1 MCCGALELQAVLQR
15 TIGNTRNAVDDI
27 MIDPR
32 LLQLSYRS
40 PYSSTFRFSITFF
53 ISFGDGDDDGD
64 SLAEADSAGSDA
76 SGSDSSVTVTGR
88 GRSSA
93 PDRRRLGSGSGVKR
107 EKREPVP
114 VSPPRQSIIA
124 AAHEAEVGSQ
134 IKVKFDTGHWFGG
147 TILEVDSQRW
157 VLL

>member
-1 MCCGALELQAVLQR
+1 MLSTIYSRVPSSPTVVIIALFVVL
-15 TIGNTRNAVDDI
+15 NVSLVFKN
-27 MIDPR
+27 
-32 LLQLSYRS
+32 LS
-40 PYSSTFRFSITFF
+40 
-53 ISFGDGDDDGD
+53 SFGDGDDDGD

-76 SGSDSSVTVTGR
+76 SDSDSSVTITGR

-157 VLL
+157 VL

>member
-1 MCCGALELQAVLQR
+1 MCLFLVYLKRQQSVQEFSPLCFF
-15 TIGNTRNAVDDI
+15 GNIFD
-27 MIDPR
+27 
-32 LLQLSYRS
+32 
-40 PYSSTFRFSITFF
+40 
-53 ISFGDGDDDGD
+53 SFGDGDDDGD
-64 SLAEADSAGSDA
+64 SVAEADSAGSDG
-76 SGSDSSVTVTGR
+76 SDSDSSVTITGR

-157 VLL
+157 VHSVCVCGYSCFVLVGVACG